1 MEKHVVI
8 GQIKF
13 YMQKVFYSEFS
24 YSETH
29 PKWELFVCI

>member
-29 PKWELFVCI
+29 PK